1 MLRGHSDR
9 HAFALSRLQKKKDEF
24 LHQFYYQLHFFF
36 LSNQFCL
43 YIHVTELPQTHTQ
56 ATYNPLAYLLEYHHT
71 LPPTRNP
78 LICFLTNFLSSRIHS
93 PSLCPGNNPFLLKQY
108 TDCLAALCLW
118 SGAGGATHTMHHDCD
133 NTSPC
138 KHQHPLSEVRILTVI
153 YRSTTVMC
161 AFSAC
166 CSRIPK
172 SL

>member
-78 LICFLTNFLSSRIHS
+78 LICFLTNFLSVFPHSLAVSLPGQQPISPKTIHWLFGCFVFMEWGGTHT
-93 PSLCPGNNPFLLKQY
+93 PCIMTVTILLRVNINTHCRKWGFLL
-108 TDCLAALCLW
+108 
-118 SGAGGATHTMHHDCD
+118 
-133 NTSPC
+133 
-138 KHQHPLSEVRILTVI
+138 LSIDL
-153 YRSTTVMC
+153 
-161 AFSAC
+161 
-166 CSRIPK
+166 
-172 SL
+172 LQ